1 VLFNLLD
8 NAAKYAPENTT
19 ITLKAWRDGETVALQ
34 VIDEG
39 AGIPPPEL
47 ESVFDKFYR
56 VQKAD
61 HVRPGTGLGLAISR
75 GFVEA
80 MQGTIAAANRADR
93 SGAVLTIR
101 LPVPARTRALDTA
114 A

>member
-1 VLFNLLD
+1 M
-8 NAAKYAPENTT
+8 
-19 ITLKAWRDGETVALQ
+19 
-34 VIDEG
+34 
-39 AGIPPPEL
+39 
-47 ESVFDKFYR
+47 FDKFYR
-56 VQKAD
+56 AQKGD

-80 MQGTIAAANRADR
+80 MHGTITASNRADR

-101 LPVPARTRALDTA
+101 LPIPTSDRALDTA

>member
-1 VLFNLLD
+1 MWQTCQ
-8 NAAKYAPENTT
+8 TT
-19 ITLKAWRDGETVALQ
+19 PLN
-34 VIDEG
+34 
-39 AGIPPPEL
+39 
-47 ESVFDKFYR
+47 FDKFHR
-56 VQKAD
+56 VQKTD

-80 MQGTIAAANRADR
+80 MFGTISAANRPDR

-101 LPVPARTRALDTA
+101 LPIPVQAKALDTA

>member
-1 VLFNLLD
+1 MNASPIKVL
-8 NAAKYAPENTT
+8 
-19 ITLKAWRDGETVALQ
+19 

-39 AGIPPPEL
+39 AGIPPLEL

-61 HVRPGTGLGLAISR
+61 HVRAGTGLGLAISR

-80 MQGTIAAANRADR
+80 MHGTISAANRGDR

-101 LPVPARTRALDTA
+101 LPVPAEVHALGTA